1 MGNLNA
7 ITSSSSLVNLTN
19 IIILLV
25 LLGLSAVIFV
35 FGLLVFTQLGLM
47 TKTLI
52 TPVGKYFKFVSLGI
66 CGLAGL
72 VIAYIGLVVNH

>member
-1 MGNLNA
+1 MGNLNVIA
-7 ITSSSSLVNLTN
+7 VNSQVAGAVN
-19 IIILLV
+19 VVILLV
-25 LLGLSAVIFV
+25 LLGLSAIIFV

-52 TPVGKYFKFVSLGI
+52 TPSGKYFRYVSLGI